1 MEITVA
7 ADGSALGNPGP
18 AGWAWYVDENCWA
31 AGGWDKSTNNR
42 GELMAVVDFLEQTSG
57 IPNLTIHFLCDSQ
70 YVINSVTKW
79 MPGWKR
85 RGWRKADGK
94 AVLNDDLMKRLDQDL
109 AGRTVDF
116 RWVKGHAGHS
126 LNEKVDQLARGA
138 ATAYQQGLSPHTGPG
153 LSLELRNLATRPQPA
168 VVNTAPPSPAATA
181 TPLDTRDTGIQGT
194 LF

>member
-31 AGGWDKSTNNR
+31 AGGWAKSTNNR

-94 AVLNDDLMKRLDQDL
+94 AVLNDDLMKRLDQGL

-116 RWVKGHAGHS
+116 RWVKGHAGHT

-138 ATAYQQGLSPHTGPG
+138 ATAYQQGLSSHTGPG
-153 LSLELRNLATRPQPA
+153 LSPELRNLSTRPQPA
-168 VVNTAPPSPAATA
+168 VNTAPPSPAASA
-181 TPLDTRDTGIQGT
+181 TPLDTRGTGIQGT

>member
-31 AGGWDKSTNNR
+31 AGGWAKSTNNR

-94 AVLNDDLMKRLDQDL
+94 AVLNDDLMKRLDQGL

-138 ATAYQQGLSPHTGPG
+138 ATAYQQGVPPDTGPG

>member
-1 MEITVA
+1 MA

-31 AGGWDKSTNNR
+31 AGGWAKSTNNR

-57 IPNLTIHFLCDSQ
+57 IPDLNIHFLCDSQ

-94 AVLNDDLMKRLDQDL
+94 AVLNDDLMKRLDQGL

-116 RWVKGHAGHS
+116 RWVKGHAGHT

-153 LSLELRNLATRPQPA
+153 LSPELRNLAARPRPA
-168 VVNTAPPSPAATA
+168 VNTAPPRPAAPA

>member
-85 RGWRKADGK
+85 RCWRKADGK
-94 AVLNDDLMKRLDQDL
+94 AVLNDDLMKRLDQGL

-138 ATAYQQGLSPHTGPG
+138 ATAYQQGVPPDTGPG

>member
-18 AGWAWYVDENCWA
+18 AGWAWYVDENCWS
-31 AGGWDKSTNNR
+31 AGGWIESTNNR
-42 GELMAVVDFLEQTSG
+42 GELMAVVDFLEKTSA
-57 IPNLTIHFLCDSQ
+57 IANLNVHVLCDSQ
-70 YVINSVTKW
+70 YVINSVTKG

-94 AVLNDDLMKRLDQDL
+94 AVLNDDLMKRLDQGL

-116 RWVKGHAGHS
+116 RWVKGHAGHT

-138 ATAYQQGLSPHTGPG
+138 ATAYQRGLSPHTGPG
-153 LSLELRNLATRPQPA
+153 LSPELRALASNSQPTSNA
-168 VVNTAPPSPAATA
+168 VPPTSTAPAA
-181 TPLDTRDTGIQGT
+181 PLDTRDTGIQET

>member
-31 AGGWDKSTNNR
+31 AGGWAKSTNNR

-94 AVLNDDLMKRLDQDL
+94 AVLNDDLMKRLDQGL

-116 RWVKGHAGHS
+116 RWVKGHAGHT
-126 LNEKVDQLARGA
+126 LNEKVDQLARRA

-153 LSLELRNLATRPQPA
+153 LSPELRNLATCPQPA
-168 VVNTAPPSPAATA
+168 ANAAPPSPATPA

>member
-31 AGGWDKSTNNR
+31 AGGWAKSTNNR

-94 AVLNDDLMKRLDQDL
+94 AVLNDDLMKRLDQGL

-116 RWVKGHAGHS
+116 RWVKGHAGHT

-138 ATAYQQGLSPHTGPG
+138 ATAYQQGLFPHTGPG
-153 LSLELRNLATRPQPA
+153 LSPELRNLSTRPQPA
-168 VVNTAPPSPAATA
+168 VNTAPPSPAASA
-181 TPLDTRDTGIQGT
+181 TPLDTRGTGIQGT